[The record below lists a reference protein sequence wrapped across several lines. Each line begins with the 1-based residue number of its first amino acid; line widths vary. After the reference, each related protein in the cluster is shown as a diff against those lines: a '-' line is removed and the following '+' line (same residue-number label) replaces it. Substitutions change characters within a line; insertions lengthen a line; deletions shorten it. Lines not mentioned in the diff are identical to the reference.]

1 MSETHAPTQPASLL
15 SAGGRVGRLRYIA
28 RGVGLWFF
36 GLAVIGVLAAVLLP
50 SLGTAGG
57 IVVLLAFAGLLALA
71 FILTVQRC
79 HDFNASGWL
88 SLLLLVPLA
97 NFAFWFIPGSP
108 GENRF
113 GAPPPPNGA
122 AVIIGIIALPVV
134 VIFMAGVLAA
144 VAIPA
149 YQDFDYRAKTAEAI
163 VQGAAWRA
171 AVNEHYAATKGLPS
185 SAAELRQGAVPA
197 AASATANAALAAN
210 GVIQLTMAP
219 HLKEIAGRT
228 IELRPSVAGDTLKWD
243 CTGGTLQPKY
253 RPRSCRPS

>member
-1 MSETHAPTQPASLL
+1 MSEAETPTQPIGLL
-15 SAGGRVGRLRYIA
+15 SAAGRIGRLRYIA

-57 IVVLLAFAGLLALA
+57 IVVLLAFTGLLVLA

-122 AVIIGIIALPVV
+122 AVIVGIIALPVV

-149 YQDFDYRAKTAEAI
+149 YQDMTHRQQVADAI
-163 VQGAAWRA
+163 FHGATWRA
-171 AVNEHYAATKGLPS
+171 AVNEHYAAAKALPS
-185 SAAELRQGAVPA
+185 SAADLRQGAAPA
-197 AASATANAALAAN
+197 AAGATASAALAAN
-210 GVIQLTMAP
+210 GVILLTMAP
-219 HLKEIAGRT
+219 HLKAISGKT
-228 IELRPSVAGDTLKWD
+228 IELRPVVAGDGLKWD
-243 CTGGTLQPKY
+243 CFGGTLERKL
-253 RPRSCRPS
+253 RPAPCRAP